1 MNLQYATRD
10 VLVYLRTCYPIL
22 LLITFVV
29 AFISDSI
36 FTAKR
41 ASQNGPQVQTGPG
54 GRPLPKRAR
63 SALAVTKQT
72 QKFSEGTK
80 IFFRWL
86 AVGVLLTLVADA
98 AINMAHVIYARS
110 YHWWCGQSVV
120 VGLLTRKKRKK
131 KRSKQF
137 PHIKKQVLIQGFS
150 FLFLFLAD
158 LHRWLILYPC
168 RPSRVLTRYNTV
180 PESRPIRPMAPCNS
194 LRGGHLRRV
203 AVLVLQRSP

>member
-120 VGLLTRKKRKK
+120 VGLLTRKKKKEKK
-131 KRSKQF
+131 KQAASTCKETSANTRVF
-137 PHIKKQVLIQGFS
+137 FS
-150 FLFLFLAD
+150 FSFSCRFTSLAHS
-158 LHRWLILYPC
+158 LSM
-168 RPSRVLTRYNTV
+168 PSFSCPY
-180 PESRPIRPMAPCNS
+180 
-194 LRGGHLRRV
+194 
-203 AVLVLQRSP
+203 